1 MSHERNNNHQTIP
14 NPSTLS
20 PPTPIIA
27 QWQVL
32 HSVRLSL
39 SNCYLSYALIYPTHI
54 PYGDLGVYMSY
65 IPYPI
70 NFNALDALLSC
81 EMSFTSLVYGVIP
94 YITGHKSIQ
103 VHSVKDSRSTRIDG
117 LVEWVLV
124 PSTNV
129 LGGPNLYFYFCLWRG
144 TRMYMHA
151 SIILTGLVRIVY
163 ECTPLCQYS
172 AYIGVA
178 AGSAFSTGYVR
189 YLFLYS
195 QWKEF
200 A

>member
-1 MSHERNNNHQTIP
+1 
-14 NPSTLS
+14 
-20 PPTPIIA
+20 
-27 QWQVL
+27 
-32 HSVRLSL
+32 
-39 SNCYLSYALIYPTHI
+39 
-54 PYGDLGVYMSY
+54 MSY

-70 NFNALDALLSC
+70 NFNALDALLAC

-151 SIILTGLVRIVY
+151 SIILTGLVR
-163 ECTPLCQYS
+163 E
-172 AYIGVA
+172 
-178 AGSAFSTGYVR
+178 
-189 YLFLYS
+189 
-195 QWKEF
+195 
-200 A
+200 